1 MTLYPLLLIAWLSV
15 SMALICKKL
24 FISLPSQV
32 GKLLWHWWQSLLYFV
47 FGTNPFGTDV
57 NFVSVNIA
65 GLQPGAD
72 GVVPAETVQCI
83 RPMPSWTGR
92 SDVRPKPY
100 DRVASAMFKRQPE
113 ANDRLAVKTDD
124 TIIVQGQVFP
134 VHRRMLAHVSSI
146 FDTAFQCDLVEGAQL
161 CSPCVSRESV
171 VSISR

>member
-1 MTLYPLLLIAWLSV
+1 MAVCLNGPHLQEALHQPAISSWQTALALVAIPFVLCVWDKSV
-15 SMALICKKL
+15 WDRCELC
-24 FISLPSQV
+24 V
-32 GKLLWHWWQSLLYFV
+32 CEH
-47 FGTNPFGTDV
+47 
-57 NFVSVNIA
+57 A